1 MKLSSPLNRV
11 AYFNN
16 ILIYN
21 NFNFVYRLS
30 IAVQRFNVPT
40 ANRTS
45 SLQLSY
51 LFLNFVFSHE
61 IFTPKGKKIILILKS
76 DLEVIDQ

>member
-1 MKLSSPLNRV
+1 M
-11 AYFNN
+11 
-16 ILIYN
+16 
-21 NFNFVYRLS
+21 S

-45 SLQLSY
+45 SLCQLFY

-61 IFTPKGKKIILILKS
+61 IFNPKDKKIILMLKS
-76 DLEVIDQ
+76 DLDVIDVKFEMAYYNVRVTRHTTSEYKKIF